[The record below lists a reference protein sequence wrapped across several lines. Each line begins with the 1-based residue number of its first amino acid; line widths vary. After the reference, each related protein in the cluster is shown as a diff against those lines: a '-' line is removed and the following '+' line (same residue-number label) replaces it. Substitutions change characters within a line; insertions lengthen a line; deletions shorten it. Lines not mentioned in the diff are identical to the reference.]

1 MNLKKKKT
9 VLPLNGWPA
18 WFDGKSINETLFCQH
33 FLKTHAIIY
42 TENAFFT
49 PEGCMMDDALLKA
62 DIYAMLE
69 DYASTSVT
77 KKSAASSNCLKSR
90 RTWTSLP
97 HRRIGFILQTER
109 SF

>member
-1 MNLKKKKT
+1 MNLKRKKT
-9 VLPLNGWPA
+9 ALPPDGWPA
-18 WFDGKSINETLFCQH
+18 WYDGKSINEALFCQH

-49 PEGCMMDDALLKA
+49 PEGCMMDDTPLKA

-77 KKSAASSNCLKSR
+77 KKISSIIEL
-90 RTWTSLP
+90 L
-97 HRRIGFILQTER
+97 
-109 SF
+109 